1 MEMRNVQMEI
11 VINLKAPSRKDN
23 NILPIL
29 GDIESKYLSRNLT
42 CILLPSFVIFLKEY
56 KINVYFSES
65 TCMSK
70 KCTQKEFGNLL
81 EYIALGNQ
89 CKNVKRMF

>member
-1 MEMRNVQMEI
+1 MYFAPV
-11 VINLKAPSRKDN
+11 VCNLFKGS
-23 NILPIL
+23 
-29 GDIESKYLSRNLT
+29 
-42 CILLPSFVIFLKEY
+42 Y

-89 CKNVKRMF
+89 CKKDVLNSIQRNIGAECLLFCVFQKFI